1 MYSLLRRHS
10 LKSGLSKVILQWVY
24 FFSWNKKLFSR
35 LRRANIKPWKT
46 KLFKLF
52 VIFFIFYILML
63 CFLIHLF
70 ILIMF
75 NVGVF
80 CFFFPRRIEIC
91 ANSSPLFAHASK
103 VHIQKKKKCIYFF
116 WYDAEKAVDT
126 AKLFIFLVYKYNK
139 KLFSFM
145 SNKRNVQI
153 KD

>member
-1 MYSLLRRHS
+1 
-10 LKSGLSKVILQWVY
+10 
-24 FFSWNKKLFSR
+24 
-35 LRRANIKPWKT
+35 
-46 KLFKLF
+46 
-52 VIFFIFYILML
+52 ML

-145 SNKRNVQI
+145 SNKRNLCTNQRLDVLNYNRRLLLALLLLTPG
-153 KD
+153 